1 MQAFIRECVCV
12 FVCVCSASWHDS
24 VSVWASEAALRKHK
38 RLSWEAPTSRSMY
51 GKDNSLS
58 CLLYVCSQLCK
69 HASYVKHP
77 AFSQFSYIL
86 KTRFFIACHGLQLS
100 LDWNVSYKQVTKT
113 WTLMRI
119 QFCLIAVL
127 AYKKT
132 LLWRCIF
139 SVKDTYFVLF
149 LSYICLL
156 TSVVFDVITLC
167 SMDLK
172 HILTVAVISVIDF
185 VCLWSL
191 LYKCKIFSS
200 RSSWLANIQ
209 GNTWKINVS
218 PKPGNVLH
226 VLLKVRWVTLLKN
239 VHIMRKMPL
248 VLWFAVIKVL
258 LGQVDIWFID

>member
-1 MQAFIRECVCV
+1 
-12 FVCVCSASWHDS
+12 
-24 VSVWASEAALRKHK
+24 
-38 RLSWEAPTSRSMY
+38 
-51 GKDNSLS
+51 
-58 CLLYVCSQLCK
+58 
-69 HASYVKHP
+69 
-77 AFSQFSYIL
+77 
-86 KTRFFIACHGLQLS
+86 
-100 LDWNVSYKQVTKT
+100 
-113 WTLMRI
+113 MRI